1 MDAMRPRRRQ
11 NQGCR
16 GEDRDMEERG
26 WGRDRDRRRAVSPF
40 VDRMLERR
48 SGTGSGRVTGA
59 AI

>member
-1 MDAMRPRRRQ
+1 
-11 NQGCR
+11 
-16 GEDRDMEERG
+16 MEERG